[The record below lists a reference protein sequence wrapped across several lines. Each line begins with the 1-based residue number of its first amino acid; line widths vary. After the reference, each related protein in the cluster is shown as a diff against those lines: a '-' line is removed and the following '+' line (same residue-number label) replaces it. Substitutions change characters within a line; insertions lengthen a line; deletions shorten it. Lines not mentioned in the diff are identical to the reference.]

1 MSIILKVHVQKPTLV
16 PFSSHLIHRHTLC
29 LSHVK
34 TTKARSDGCTGIY
47 VDRDCLLT
55 YTVSV
60 CLTCPQRR
68 LSWHWYNCVLFTTIH
83 HCIQDLIQKGK
94 WHKFDSAISRLSI
107 YTVHAYV
114 FLLITVLF
122 HMHIPLYTV
131 ISYSLNGQAT
141 NLQCATDRSCETV
154 YTCNV
159 YATLYFKA
167 LHWGLWLRLCRKHF
181 VIIQICFIY
190 IS

>member
-34 TTKARSDGCTGIY
+34 TTKAWSDGCTGIY
-47 VDRDCLLT
+47 VDGIVYWPTRSRYVLHVHNAVCHGIDIIAFFLL
-55 YTVSV
+55 
-60 CLTCPQRR
+60 QFIIAFKI
-68 LSWHWYNCVLFTTIH
+68 WYRKVN
-83 HCIQDLIQKGK
+83 

-114 FLLITVLF
+114 FLLIKVLF

-131 ISYSLNGQAT
+131 ISYSLKGQAT

-154 YTCNV
+154 YTFNV

-167 LHWGLWLRLCRKHF
+167 
-181 VIIQICFIY
+181 
-190 IS
+190 

>member
-1 MSIILKVHVQKPTLV
+1 MLRLPRQEAMDALAYMWIGIVYWPTRSRYVHKAVCHGIDIIAFFLLQFIIAFKIWYRKV
-16 PFSSHLIHRHTLC
+16 
-29 LSHVK
+29 
-34 TTKARSDGCTGIY
+34 
-47 VDRDCLLT
+47 
-55 YTVSV
+55 
-60 CLTCPQRR
+60 
-68 LSWHWYNCVLFTTIH
+68 N
-83 HCIQDLIQKGK
+83 

-107 YTVHAYV
+107 YTVNAYV
-114 FLLITVLF
+114 FLLIKVLF

-141 NLQCATDRSCETV
+141 NLQCACETV